1 MGLRCEEGMCPAWQ
15 PLSHHSIPVFGALGS
30 HHEDFEPF
38 QLLTLDL
45 CLGLSQCHDLEVS

>member
-1 MGLRCEEGMCPAWQ
+1 MGLRCEEGTYPAWQ
-15 PLSHHSIPVFGALGS
+15 PLPVFGALGS
-30 HHEDFEPF
+30 HHEGFEPF